1 MRAAL
6 LSLLLLVCTATLF
19 AAEGDSEFRLGKATL
34 RAGNAGRAL
43 EFFEQSGGKG
53 NAEGMHWAGL
63 MYEEGKGVPADA
75 AKAMQWF
82 RRAAEKGHAPSMN
95 HIGNLLRKDQP
106 AEALVWHLEAA
117 EAGEPFAMENVAG
130 AYYEGIGTEKDLVK
144 AAEWYR
150 KAAELGRSGNAML
163 QWGYMLSNGK
173 GVAQDVSRA
182 FAMYLAAARLGE
194 SAAMYNIGDYYRV
207 GKGGTKNLSAARFW
221 YLRAA
226 MAGDADAETAFAKLA
241 DVASESAEGA
251 ALFAE
256 SERLRMAART
266 NAEHEAAK
274 VKGFPLLLQAA
285 ELGHLPALAALVQA
299 YQSGDGTEKDLA
311 KAREWA
317 LIAAEMGHN
326 SDQNIVA
333 QFMLEGVGG
342 PRNTQGARFWFE
354 KAALGGNSLAMSFL
368 AQIYDGN
375 YGLPPNDALATYW
388 WFEAYKHGSPTA
400 TKVLQE
406 RGLVAKRDPVAQA
419 FVDRVDR
426 NGPDRSS
433 VARFTLEVAQ
443 YCKYDGDRC
452 HELSV
457 AALQFQRSQ
466 NAAAESANLA
476 RLWNTYGSGGA
487 TDDAKWRERSDCM
500 KKKTESIQK
509 HTYGQQDWYY
519 GGTCY

>member
-1 MRAAL
+1 MKRAAM
-6 LSLLLLVCTATLF
+6 LSLLLLCATALF
-19 AAEGDSEFRLGKATL
+19 AADGDNELRLGKATL
-34 RAGNAGRAL
+34 RAGNPGRAL
-43 EFFEQSGGKG
+43 EFFQQSADKG
-53 NAEGMHWAGL
+53 NVEGMHWVGL
-63 MYEEGKGVPADA
+63 MYEEGKGVAQDGTTA
-75 AKAMQWF
+75 AQWF
-82 RRAAEKGHAPSMN
+82 KRAADQGHAPSMN
-95 HIGNLLRKDQP
+95 HYGNLLRKDQP
-106 AEALVWHLEAA
+106 AEALVWHLKAA
-117 EAGEPFAMENVAG
+117 EAGEPFAMENAGG

-150 KAAELGRSGNAML
+150 KAAEQGRSGNAML
-163 QWGYMLSNGK
+163 QWGYMLSTGQ
-173 GVAQDVSRA
+173 GVAQDVTKA
-182 FAMYLAAARLGE
+182 LAMYLAAARLGE

-207 GKGGTKNLSAARFW
+207 GKGGMKILSAARFW

-226 MAGDADAETAFAKLA
+226 MSGDADGEEWFAKLA
-241 DVASESAEGA
+241 DVASESPEGA
-251 ALFAE
+251 ALLAE
-256 SERLRMAART
+256 SERLRAAAKT
-266 NAEHEAAK
+266 NAEFAAAK
-274 VKGFPLLLQAA
+274 VKAFPLVMQAA
-285 ELGHLPALAALVQA
+285 ELGHLPAIATLVNA
-299 YQSGDGTEKDLA
+299 YQYAEGTEKDPA
-311 KAREWA
+311 KARDWA

-333 QFMLEGVGG
+333 QMMLKGIGG

-388 WFEAYKHGSPTA
+388 WFEAYKKGSPTA

-406 RGLVAKRDPVAQA
+406 RGLIAKRDAVAQA
-419 FVDRVDR
+419 FVDRIDR

-433 VARFTLEVAQ
+433 VEKFTLEVAQ

-466 NAAAESANLA
+466 NAAAESANMA
-476 RLWNTYGSGGA
+476 RLWNTYGSSGA
-487 TDDAKWRERSDCM
+487 ADDAKWRERSDCM

-519 GGTCY
+519 SGACY